1 MCESTQN
8 QTHILAINDDP
19 AILGLFHDLLTEEG
33 YRVSLNIFASSTVEI
48 LAQIRMLQ
56 PDLIIMD
63 YIVGREGTGWQALQA
78 VRMDRATRHIPVI
91 ICTAA
96 RRQVEDLGQH
106 LSDMRVHTVFKPF
119 DIDHLLQVVETIL
132 NEPNATD
139 MHIDPSAHI
148 ENINQDPDPE
158 RVPVAQVP
166 R

>member
-1 MCESTQN
+1 MVESPKE

-19 AILGLFHDLLTEEG
+19 AVLGLFHDLLTDEG
-33 YRVSLNIFASSTVEI
+33 YQVSLNIFTSSTVEI
-48 LAQIRMLQ
+48 LAQIRTLQ

-78 VRMDRATRHIPVI
+78 VRMDRGTRHIPVI

-106 LSDMRVHTVFKPF
+106 LADMRVHTVFKPF
-119 DIDHLLQVVETIL
+119 DIDHLLEVVAIVLADPGST
-132 NEPNATD
+132 N

-148 ENINQDPDPE
+148 ENVNQD
-158 RVPVAQVP
+158 RGQSAVSAI
-166 R
+166 